1 MILDNFIFIGAIIFI
16 TTLLYMFLP
25 AGITGEKNKYV
36 SYVLCDF
43 SILWIVNLVILL
55 TNFETV
61 HPEKLIALLTL
72 PVSAIVYWIFPF
84 REMRNKTVSF
94 LITAFAII
102 EIIALA
108 SVTFLVYVNNM
119 EHQCWL

>member
-61 HPEKLIALLTL
+61 HPEKLIDLLTL

-119 EHQCWL
+119 

>member
-1 MILDNFIFIGAIIFI
+1 MIYDNFIFIGAIIFI
-16 TTLLYMFLP
+16 TTLLYTFLP
-25 AGITGEKNKYV
+25 AQLTGVKNKYV

-43 SILWIVNLVILL
+43 SILWIANLIILL
-55 TNFETV
+55 TNFESEHTG
-61 HPEKLIALLTL
+61 KLIALLTM
-72 PVSAIVYWIFPF
+72 PVSAIVYWIYPF

-108 SVTFLVYVNNM
+108 SVTFLVYMSNM
-119 EHQCWL
+119 